1 MKLQTDKKS
10 GLKYLFNP
18 GDINKPT
25 CVIFHGYGASA
36 ENLFPISDV
45 SYIKNLDLNW
55 IFIDGPLSPPE
66 IAMFGGRAWFEVNI
80 EYFQTLIREGRFK
93 EYYSREPEG
102 LDKLYSKVDLFLESM
117 RLKMSDI
124 ILGGFSQGAMVATD
138 YIYSKLAKPVIS
150 ATIST
155 STSAQNQTQF
165 TKPKALLHWSG
176 TVIRQHIW
184 MNSSLEGLP
193 IFQSHGQFD
202 NVLPVQGAHYF
213 KSISKSKNHR
223 LEVFQGAHEIPLETL
238 IKTSEFLKSIL

>member
-36 ENLFPISDV
+36 QNLFPISEV
-45 SYIKNLDLNW
+45 SEIKNLDLNW
-55 IFIDGPLSPPE
+55 IFIDGPLAPPE

-102 LDKLYSKVDLFLESM
+102 LEKLYSKVDLFLESM
-117 RLKMSDI
+117 RLEMKDI

-138 YIYSKLAKPVIS
+138 YIYAKK
-150 ATIST
+150 
-155 STSAQNQTQF
+155 
-165 TKPKALLHWSG
+165 TKPSEAEKVDSSFVFPKALLHWSG
-176 TVIRQHIW
+176 TVIRQQVW

-213 KSISKSKNHR
+213 KSISKSKNHK
-223 LEVFQGAHEIPLETL
+223 LDVFQGAHEIPLETL
-238 IKTSEFLKSIL
+238 IKTTQFIESVL